1 MRVGLPLTMELIRKS
16 TVSFAFRVEVENVP
30 VEVVVVQAELAAE
43 KLPVAPLRFK
53 ATLTVPVFV
62 WHDHVVAVIAPIKFM
77 KKLFWLAVVVSTEAV
92 VVLSEPAM

>member
-1 MRVGLPLTMELIRKS
+1 MIRKS
-16 TVSFAFRVEVENVP
+16 TVSFAFRVDVENVP
-30 VEVVVVQAELAAE
+30 VEVVVVQAELAAA

-62 WHDHVVAVIAPIKFM
+62 WHDHDVAVIDPIMLM
-77 KKLFWLAVVVSTEAV
+77 KKLFWLSLVVSTGAV